1 MVPARLPGQAAR
13 AGRVGANLASDRA
26 VVRRI
31 WEEFL
36 GGQVSP
42 PAGRAGISPDGL
54 ACWPHPGIDRAAAPA
69 SC

>member
-1 MVPARLPGQAAR
+1 MTSENNWFGEVRA
-13 AGRVGANLASDRA
+13 AGRRT
-26 VVRRI
+26 

-42 PAGRAGISPDGL
+42 PAAVGRAGVSPDGSP
-54 ACWPHPGIDRAAAPA
+54 AGRDPGIDRAAAPA